1 MESEKQY
8 EIKENFWENLISS
21 KAFPWENFS
30 GTVATLRRNVVWIFP
45 TVVFTCSIVMEI
57 TEATFF
63 KSGQS

>member
-1 MESEKQY
+1 MRSFYYIHTFHCKERLLESEKQY

-45 TVVFTCSIVMEI
+45 H
-57 TEATFF
+57 
-63 KSGQS
+63 